1 MTHLLKGI
9 MFNYIYLLAVF
20 SVLTS
25 FPLLNPTTK
34 WVITQNSSLTINGS
48 TNVNKFSCTILNY
61 PKTDTITINR
71 ENNEALLTGTFK
83 LNVKN
88 FECNNVM
95 MTHQFRKT
103 LKHEEF
109 PLLYIT
115 FISLKEFPSP
125 NQKNN
130 PIKGLVAIKI
140 AGITKRFDICYEFE
154 SLDNTLQLRGSQTVN
169 FSDFKLVAPQRLG
182 KLVKTN
188 DQLSVI
194 FDLKLKKVE

>member
-1 MTHLLKGI
+1 MLNYSLILFLL
-9 MFNYIYLLAVF
+9 LT
-20 SVLTS
+20 LTS
-25 FPLLNPTTK
+25 FTPKRSTK
-34 WVITQNSSLTINGS
+34 WVITQNSSLTINGN
-48 TNVNKFSCTILNY
+48 TNVNKFSCAILSY
-61 PKTDTITINR
+61 PKTDTLTINR
-71 ENNEALLTGTFK
+71 ENNQVLLTGALS

-88 FECNNVM
+88 FDCNNAM

-130 PIKGLVAIKI
+130 SIKGLVAIKI

-154 SLDNTLQLRGSQTVN
+154 SLDNTLQLRGSQIVN
-169 FSDFKLVAPQRLG
+169 FSDFKLTAPQRLG

-194 FDLKLKKVE
+194 FELRLKMVE